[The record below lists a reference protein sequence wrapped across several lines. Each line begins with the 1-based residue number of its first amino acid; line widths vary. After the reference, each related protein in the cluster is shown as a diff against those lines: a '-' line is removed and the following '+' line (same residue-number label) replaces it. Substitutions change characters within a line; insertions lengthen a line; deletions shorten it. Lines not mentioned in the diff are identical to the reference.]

1 VIANPLLWFIQHQ
14 LWDAPRYPSITTET
28 WQAWREGYIAIN
40 KLFAKTVADAVKD
53 SDRQVIILPQ
63 DYHLY
68 LLPGFLREMLGDW
81 VQIQPFIHIP
91 WPGPDAWRI
100 LPKAMRTSI
109 LSSLLMSDRVGF
121 QTRKDAF
128 NFVQTCRFFLTD
140 AHSRGTR
147 DTVHYKDRVVKAH
160 AYPISIDVNKVQTLA
175 DEPETRL
182 LKSQLINFVGDH
194 QLILRTDR
202 VEPSKN
208 LLRGMGA
215 YRALLEQYPEHRG
228 RVKMLALLIPSRM
241 EVEEYQS
248 YLQEVMAEAGMIN
261 VAYGDAFW
269 EPVRI
274 ILGHNY
280 PRAIAAMELYDVLMV
295 NPIADGM
302 NVVAKEGVL
311 VNQRDGVLV
320 LSEYAGAFYEL
331 GNHALTVSPF
341 DVHGTAEALHRAL
354 TMPAEERASRAEA
367 LRQQVQKANVQ
378 RWFHAQVEDALRAFS
393 SQARNDSTPGTPS
406 TSKSAPSTT
415 VEGVPSAT
423 TPKPTA

>member
-1 VIANPLLWFIQHQ
+1 
-14 LWDAPRYPSITTET
+14 
-28 WQAWREGYIAIN
+28 
-40 KLFAKTVADAVKD
+40 
-53 SDRQVIILPQ
+53 
-63 DYHLY
+63 
-68 LLPGFLREMLGDW
+68 
-81 VQIQPFIHIP
+81 
-91 WPGPDAWRI
+91 
-100 LPKAMRTSI
+100 
-109 LSSLLMSDRVGF
+109 
-121 QTRKDAF
+121 
-128 NFVQTCRFFLTD
+128 
-140 AHSRGTR
+140 
-147 DTVHYKDRVVKAH
+147 
-160 AYPISIDVNKVQTLA
+160 
-175 DEPETRL
+175 
-182 LKSQLINFVGDH
+182 
-194 QLILRTDR
+194 

-208 LLRGMGA
+208 LLRGLEA

-228 RVKMLALLIPSRM
+228 RVKMLALLVPSRM

-280 PRAIAAMELYDVLMV
+280 PRAIAAMELYDVLIV

-302 NVVAKEGVL
+302 NVVAKEGAL

-331 GNHALTVSPF
+331 GGHALTVSPF

-367 LRQQVQKANVQ
+367 LRKQVQNAGVK
-378 RWFHAQVEDALRAFS
+378 RWFHAQVEDALRAFNN
-393 SQARNDSTPGTPS
+393 QARNDSTPDTPS
-406 TSKSAPSTT
+406 TSKSALSTT
-415 VEGVPSAT
+415 AEGVSSAA